1 MQLDIVYTGSAQM
14 SSMENFKIET
24 SPEPDPLQRDPV
36 SWRFSSFLRFL
47 GDDRKA
53 AFHVRFDPRVEVRPR
68 RRVRAGPAADAAPAG
83 LVFAEQKIFLPV
95 AVVVP
100 DRLDLESF
108 TENADIVLPP
118 LEIVILPPELT
129 AVLFAMALFSIFIQ
143 PLLTVVLFAV
153 PPMETYSK
161 PPLLTVVL
169 FAVPPLETSMLSSV
183 FNVNPLLV

>member
-1 MQLDIVYTGSAQM
+1 M
-14 SSMENFKIET
+14 
-24 SPEPDPLQRDPV
+24 
-36 SWRFSSFLRFL
+36 
-47 GDDRKA
+47 
-53 AFHVRFDPRVEVRPR
+53 
-68 RRVRAGPAADAAPAG
+68 
-83 LVFAEQKIFLPV
+83 
-95 AVVVP
+95 
-100 DRLDLESF
+100 
-108 TENADIVLPP
+108 LPP